1 MNFGQIEFLED
12 WSFATHCCSL
22 ALAISFRKRNEKSL
36 KFWQDTIMLNGKDE
50 SEMKSN
56 VLKCTFVHRE
66 CCDQH
71 WSCSTPCSRSIFET
85 SLGDRSKLFTF
96 SIFTGKTFSQ
106 LHTFSKH
113 QTVIVWIWM
122 HSFPFWTK
130 SVNDVHIHDSQHFH
144 K

>member
-1 MNFGQIEFLED
+1 MEIQLLVFFNEFWTHWILRRLVVWNTFLFFGCF
-12 WSFATHCCSL
+12 T
-22 ALAISFRKRNEKSL
+22 SFRKRNEKSL
-36 KFWQDTIMLNGKDE
+36 EFWQDTIMLNG
-50 SEMKSN
+50 N
-56 VLKCTFVHRE
+56 HRE

-96 SIFTGKTFSQ
+96 SIFPGKTFSQ

-122 HSFPFWTK
+122 HCFPFWTK
-130 SVNDVHIHDSQHFH
+130 SANDVHIHDSQHFH